1 MEFKQCSK
9 GHFYDPAISSTC
21 PECAEEERLLR
32 QQEEYVYSGNPADY
46 DETQPAS
53 GEGYEDL
60 SHRRGVSDDNRTL
73 PLENGD
79 GLKTEDF
86 VPHNGVEID
95 TGKTLPPD
103 TDDIPGFTPVVGW
116 LVCVDGPSKGT
127 DYRIRTG
134 YNYIGREENM
144 DIYIKGDIKISREKH
159 AMVVYDDEERVFFFG
174 PVDGKSVVR
183 VNGKLVTIPVEV
195 HSYDIIK
202 IGTTK
207 LMFVPLCGERFNWD
221 V

>member
-1 MEFKQCSK
+1 
-9 GHFYDPAISSTC
+9 
-21 PECAEEERLLR
+21 
-32 QQEEYVYSGNPADY
+32 
-46 DETQPAS
+46 
-53 GEGYEDL
+53 
-60 SHRRGVSDDNRTL
+60 
-73 PLENGD
+73 
-79 GLKTEDF
+79 
-86 VPHNGVEID
+86 
-95 TGKTLPPD
+95 
-103 TDDIPGFTPVVGW
+103 
-116 LVCVDGPSKGT
+116 
-127 DYRIRTG
+127 
-134 YNYIGREENM
+134 M

-159 AMVVYDDEERVFFFG
+159 AMVVYDDEERVFFFR